1 MVGMVGM
8 RKIMFSYPK
17 AIYINGEKILT
28 RAITSYG
35 DGLDLI
41 TMFIFFP
48 IMEEH
53 GLSMRKI

>member
-1 MVGMVGM
+1 MGL

-17 AIYINGEKILT
+17 AIYISGEKVLT
-28 RAITSYG
+28 QAITSYG
-35 DGLDLI
+35 DGRDLI

-53 GLSMRKI
+53 GLLMRMT